1 MGYPE
6 RCPVPTGP
14 TLMIDLVAAIV
25 DQWNRTG
32 VNYSVANGLEGYP
45 DRLGRDIDIVVA
57 EPDLQAA
64 SATVEDVLG
73 RSGWRVVVQKYGG
86 ELVQHFAIAP
96 SGEESL
102 IVDLFAGLR
111 WGPVWLVR
119 EPDASRDRHGFQVD
133 PWVTFVKR
141 VLLHVLVSPGAK
153 FGQRPDR
160 LVMAPAERRAAS
172 TRLPTLI
179 GGRLATRL
187 IDAIEEKDLAAL
199 ETLQPEIRKALV
211 LSAMRAGPA
220 RALRTAVQW
229 AVMRITFATA
239 PALMPTVAIVAP
251 PGIDRAVVVSEVARR
266 AEERLGCPQVA
277 IRQGPDVIRESAQ
290 HRRAVAGLRYA
301 IAAIRG
307 SFEDRRRAVD
317 WGLTVHQRSPLD
329 LYVEAARYGRT
340 ARWLSR
346 ALLRILPKPGLV
358 VLLDGP
364 PRCGNRSGLDPQELE
379 RQSRL
384 WRDLAADGAIDLLL
398 PAGRDPRLLAEDIV
412 NRLIQ
417 LFVNRS

>member
-1 MGYPE
+1 
-6 RCPVPTGP
+6 
-14 TLMIDLVAAIV
+14 
-25 DQWNRTG
+25 
-32 VNYSVANGLEGYP
+32 
-45 DRLGRDIDIVVA
+45 
-57 EPDLQAA
+57 
-64 SATVEDVLG
+64 
-73 RSGWRVVVQKYGG
+73 
-86 ELVQHFAIAP
+86 
-96 SGEESL
+96 
-102 IVDLFAGLR
+102 
-111 WGPVWLVR
+111 
-119 EPDASRDRHGFQVD
+119 
-133 PWVTFVKR
+133 
-141 VLLHVLVSPGAK
+141 
-153 FGQRPDR
+153 
-160 LVMAPAERRAAS
+160 MAPAERRAAS

-187 IDAIEEKDLAAL
+187 VDAIEEQDLAAL

-301 IAAIRG
+301 IA
-307 SFEDRRRAVD
+307 VD
-317 WGLTVHQRSPLD
+317 TRDPSRTGAGLSIGPDGPPAQPARSLN
-329 LYVEAARYGRT
+329 VEADGSGRT
-340 ARWLSR
+340 ARWLSGR
-346 ALLRILPKPGLV
+346 CCVFCRSLASSCCSTARPGAAT
-358 VLLDGP
+358 
-364 PRCGNRSGLDPQELE
+364 RSRPDPQELQ